1 MDVVEGISQGLG
13 AGGEGKDQGDDFSD
27 KAGGGL
33 GLDEGQHLYAKQ
45 GGKYG
50 HKKEFAIGDE
60 RKKREAQAMT
70 RFPDFWMVSFL
81 AKMPALIPPMIPP
94 TVRAPWA

>member
-1 MDVVEGISQGLG
+1 MES
-13 AGGEGKDQGDDFSD
+13 KDQGDDFFD

-60 RKKREAQAMT
+60 RKKREALMGKMRRAQAMT

-94 TVRAPWA
+94 TVRAPLA

>member
-1 MDVVEGISQGLG
+1 M
-13 AGGEGKDQGDDFSD
+13 GKM
-27 KAGGGL
+27 
-33 GLDEGQHLYAKQ
+33 
-45 GGKYG
+45 
-50 HKKEFAIGDE
+50 
-60 RKKREAQAMT
+60 RRAQAMT